1 MAAIGEV
8 RKRQKPEDFEAAEA
22 VRGTNSE
29 LLAVRVPLS
38 LMQGLEALA
47 KGSSVPRVVRSLL
60 WYHLTPSLL
69 RQSLRRLSDRELR
82 ELSSVQ
88 ALTRLLEEYRELSQ
102 RLDTVAAV
110 VERVRDRAEG
120 ASAEVEELAR
130 AWTVQLEAVL
140 SELDAEAEL
149 LEEPIFSEPEDG
161 EDA

>member
-1 MAAIGEV
+1 MALGEV
-8 RKRQKPEDFEAAEA
+8 RKREKVEGFEAAEA
-22 VRGTNSE
+22 VRGSNSE
-29 LLAVRVPLS
+29 LLSVRVPLS
-38 LMQGLEALA
+38 LMRGLEALA
-47 KGSSVPRVVRSLL
+47 KDSSVPRVVRSLL

-69 RQSLRRLSDRELR
+69 RQSLRRLSERELR

-102 RLDTVAAV
+102 RLETVSAV
-110 VERVRDRAEG
+110 VERVRERANS
-120 ASAEVEELAR
+120 ASAEVEEVAS

-140 SELDAEAEL
+140 SELDAEAEQ

>member
-1 MAAIGEV
+1 MALGEV
-8 RKRQKPEDFEAAEA
+8 RKREKVEGFEAAEA
-22 VRGTNSE
+22 VRGSNSE
-29 LLAVRVPLS
+29 LLSVRVPRS
-38 LMQGLEALA
+38 LMQALEALA
-47 KGSSVPRVVRSLL
+47 KDSSVPRVVRSLL

-69 RQSLRRLSDRELR
+69 RQSLRRLSERELR

-102 RLDTVAAV
+102 RLETVSAV
-110 VERVRDRAEG
+110 VERVRERASS
-120 ASAEVEELAR
+120 ASAEVEEVAR

-140 SELDAEAEL
+140 SELDAEAEQ